1 LIDGRRVLGLITAR
15 GGSKGLPGKNVREL
29 CGHPLIGWTVAAG
42 LGARSLDDLVV
53 STDSPEIAAVA
64 ERYGATAPFLRP
76 EELAGDTASSM
87 DVVAHAIGWL
97 RDQGRSYDYLM
108 LLEPTSPLR
117 DAADIEAALRR
128 LLDSGAT
135 SIVGVCRADAV
146 HPAFMYRVGDGDR
159 LRPFMPQ
166 TKMDA
171 LRRQDTEAVYYLEG
185 SVYASRLPDLFER
198 GGFNHGDTI
207 GYEVPK
213 WKAPEIDDIVDFMLV
228 EAIIRHRKIAPPSAR
243 RAASN
248 A

>member
-1 LIDGRRVLGLITAR
+1 MIDGRRVLGLITAR

-42 LGARSLDDLVV
+42 VAASSLDDLVV

-64 ERYGATAPFLRP
+64 ESYGATAPFLRP
-76 EELAGDTASSM
+76 AELASDTASSM
-87 DVVAHAIGWL
+87 DVVEHAVGWL
-97 RDQGRSYDYLM
+97 REQGRSYDYLM

-117 DAADIEAALRR
+117 DAADIEAALRF
-128 LLDSGAT
+128 LVDSGAT
-135 SIVGVCRADAV
+135 SVVGVCRADTI
-146 HPAFMYRVGDGDR
+146 HPAFMYRVGAGDR

-166 TKMDA
+166 ASADA
-171 LRRQDTEAVYYLEG
+171 LRRQDTEPLYYLEG

-198 GGFNHGDTI
+198 GGFNHSDTI

-213 WKAPEIDDIVDFMLV
+213 WKSPEIDDIVDFMLV
-228 EAIIRHRKIAPPSAR
+228 EAIIRHRGIAPPRAR
-243 RAASN
+243 QAASG